1 MKTHFYRD
9 KTKRKD
15 FRWKIVGRNGK
26 IVGASSEG
34 FTTLG
39 KCKANYRMVTLK
51 AYNNVVVDDTKAK
64 KAAARKAVVKKVVA
78 ARKAARGLVIHP

>member
-15 FRWKIVGRNGK
+15 FRWKIVSRNGE

-51 AYNNVVVDDTKAK
+51 AYNNVVVDDTKA
-64 KAAARKAVVKKVVA
+64 AARKAVVKKVVA

>member
-15 FRWKIVGRNGK
+15 FRWKIVSRNGE

-51 AYNNVVVDDTKAK
+51 AYNNIEIDETKAK
-64 KAAARKAVVKKVVA
+64 KAAAKKAVRKVVS
-78 ARKAARGLVIHP
+78 GFGSY